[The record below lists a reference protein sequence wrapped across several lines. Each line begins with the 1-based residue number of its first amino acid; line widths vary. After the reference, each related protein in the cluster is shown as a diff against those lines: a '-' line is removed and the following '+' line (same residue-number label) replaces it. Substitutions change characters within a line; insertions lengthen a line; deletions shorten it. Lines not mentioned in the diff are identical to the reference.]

1 MFATATLRATLFVGA
16 AASFA
21 ACGHSTIRVVGVMQQ
36 SSEMR
41 PLPNVALGGYQQLHL
56 FVRAAPGQSAS
67 KYGSP
72 DCGFAPLE
80 AHGRR
85 AGSQQRGVR
94 AGRDAEHGDR
104 HRSRASALA
113 VRHRRRA
120 GGVGPVRLQGRGLG
134 HRRGV
139 LAQGAI
145 RTLAKAVA
153 KLSFT
158 LHDEAS
164 GKTLTSSI
172 DPKAAAAAF
181 ETVVKNCTMRDG
193 SWSAF
198 SATSREPMTPDFDV
212 LALLRATWSTTPSA
226 ATTSPTSSGTR
237 AHPVPKGSR
246 CGSVGCSRAYGG
258 SCVFALAVS
267 RSLRFACPSAG
278 RSLATSAG
286 AARVVRRARRA
297 GLVATVK
304 TLIARREPHA

>member
-1 MFATATLRATLFVGA
+1 VGA
-16 AASFA
+16 AVSFA
-21 ACGHSTIRVVGVMQQ
+21 GCGHSTIRVVGVMQQ

-80 AHGRR
+80 GTDDGQDLNNAACVPVETLNTAIGIVR
-85 AGSQQRGVR
+85 QRLRSYGIDVVR
-94 AGRDAEHGDR
+94 E
-104 HRSRASALA
+104 ASDPYDYKVEVSVTGEAPRKA
-113 VRHRRRA
+113 D
-120 GGVGPVRLQGRGLG
+120 
-134 HRRGV
+134 
-139 LAQGAI
+139 

-172 DPKAAAAAF
+172 DPKGAAAAF
-181 ETVVKNCTMRDG
+181 ETVVKNCTMRDD

-212 LALLRATWSTTPSA
+212 LALSSDVVDNALRCDDLANFFRDARTQFPKAPDAGPA
-226 ATTSPTSSGTR
+226 AAPAPTASPASS
-237 AHPVPKGSR
+237 H
-246 CGSVGCSRAYGG
+246 
-258 SCVFALAVS
+258 
-267 RSLRFACPSAG
+267 
-278 RSLATSAG
+278 
-286 AARVVRRARRA
+286 
-297 GLVATVK
+297 
-304 TLIARREPHA
+304 